1 MRDPLNLKKTP
12 YNAYPPAKRKDKDE
26 FVRPVKPGPP
36 NQATV
41 QALEELESINTWDE
55 FVEIVAEQRR
65 KRGW

>member
-1 MRDPLNLKKTP
+1 MDDPLKKTP
-12 YNAYPPAKRKDKDE
+12 YNAYTPVKNKDKEDYM
-26 FVRPVKPGPP
+26 RPVRPGPP

-41 QALEELESINTWDE
+41 QALEELDSISTWDE